1 MLDTYDK
8 NAEMRKKFKK
18 SHGDGEDPI
27 IIAQRFLNIFR
38 QLHIFSK
45 ERKEAFNKMILEQ
58 PPEIRGMFSSL
69 PGGSLLQ
76 EYVDDLEQS
85 AGVVRDHSGE
95 FVHETTSP
103 ELSEEL
109 SKAKILAT
117 ALAEAQAQTAA
128 KLQAEAP
135 AQAQPTYVQP
145 PQMTAAPAMSGNVKV
160 VADSSF
166 AKEIAAAF
174 SQALKFSEDQIQ
186 TGNKQLAA
194 AVIASQEKMAKIFAE
209 KTDNS
214 DLTKS
219 IISSQEKMA
228 QALADNA
235 LALQKLP
242 IKSLGGGK
250 ETSLS
255 GGGNNQEIL
264 DAIRESQDRM
274 AQMIMQ
280 HNTMAASN
288 SSNNNANNIQINTAP
303 MPPMEDM
310 VKGIVKAQSELFRE
324 MAQTQTKELSAIISV
339 ALKES
344 QQLSSQTLAEAIEKI
359 QKENRKFF
367 EEQAKNAAKYQIQP
381 IYVPEKNS
389 SEVRHIPSDI
399 EDDIKFQIPETNPSK
414 ANEEL
419 AELFSGENT
428 VPMNNLTDVEKDV
441 NEASDLS
448 ENSDSPLKK
457 KKKKKKKKNKVLNG
471 LEDSSGLD
479 FSLFDDGAAQTAS
492 KIKEGL
498 SSLASSLFKKDIKN
512 NAEEDKKEAG
522 ISVADSSDIDLA
534 SSSYETQN
542 VDDLILPD
550 IEPAPKTE
558 NTEVAPAEED
568 SDWTWEEVP
577 EETTDTPIEAAPE
590 TENTEVAPAE
600 EDGDWTWEEVPEET
614 TDTPIEAAPETES
627 TEVAPAE
634 EDSDWAWE
642 EVPEETTDTPL
653 EAAPEAENTEVAPTE
668 EDSDWT
674 WEEVPE
680 ETTNT
685 PLEAAPEAENT
696 EVAPA
701 EEDSD
706 WTWEEVPEETTDT
719 PLEAAPE
726 AENTEVAPAED
737 EGDWEWEEVPE
748 ETTDTPLEAAP
759 EAENTEVAPAEDEG
773 DWEWDYEEDTSPE
786 TAASEENNESPKD
799 TASAEDE
806 GDWEWDYEEDT
817 SPETVESTKNGES
830 PKDAAS
836 AEDEGDWEWD
846 YEEDTSPETATSAEN
861 GESPKD
867 ATSAE
872 DEGDWEWDYEEDTSS
887 NNDTSAEQMKSS
899 DKNIIFGDTET
910 SDENNNPL
918 YNGDLIFQDNLDAS
932 GTENTPFAL
941 GNLDFGIDEISKDKE
956 SKEPYAPKDE
966 A

>member
-577 EETTDTPIEAAPE
+577 EETTDTP
-590 TENTEVAPAE
+590 
-600 EDGDWTWEEVPEET
+600 
-614 TDTPIEAAPETES
+614 
-627 TEVAPAE
+627 
-634 EDSDWAWE
+634 
-642 EVPEETTDTPL
+642 
-653 EAAPEAENTEVAPTE
+653 
-668 EDSDWT
+668 
-674 WEEVPE
+674 
-680 ETTNT
+680 
-685 PLEAAPEAENT
+685 
-696 EVAPA
+696 
-701 EEDSD
+701 
-706 WTWEEVPEETTDT
+706 
-719 PLEAAPE
+719 
-726 AENTEVAPAED
+726 
-737 EGDWEWEEVPE
+737 
-748 ETTDTPLEAAP
+748 LEAAP